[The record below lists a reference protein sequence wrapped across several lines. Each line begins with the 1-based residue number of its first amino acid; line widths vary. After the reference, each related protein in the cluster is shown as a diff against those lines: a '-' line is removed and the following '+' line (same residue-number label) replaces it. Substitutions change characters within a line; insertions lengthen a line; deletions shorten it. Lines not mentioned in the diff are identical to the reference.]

1 MWLETQR
8 LLLRELRQ
16 DDYRELAPILANPQV
31 MKFSQ
36 TGILSTSQTQE
47 KIKNFITSYKKFG
60 FGKWAVILKQSSQ
73 LIGYCGIA
81 IEQVDSKS
89 EKEIGYR
96 LDPRFW
102 GQGLAT
108 EAAIGATD
116 YGFAQLKF
124 PYLLGIVERANP
136 TSVRVLEKL
145 GMHFERMA
153 VFHSVSMDVYRVDAI

>member
-8 LLLRELRQ
+8 LLLREFRQ
-16 DDYRELAPILANPQV
+16 DDYRELAPIQANPQV

-36 TGILSTSQTQE
+36 TGILSTSQTKE
-47 KIKNFITSYKKFG
+47 KIENFITSYKQFG

-81 IEQVDSKS
+81 VEQIDGKN
-89 EKEIGYR
+89 EQEIGYR

-102 GQGLAT
+102 SQGLAT
-108 EAAIGATD
+108 EAAVGATD
-116 YGFAQLKF
+116 YGFAQFKF

-136 TSVRVLEKL
+136 ASVRVLEKL
-145 GMHFERMA
+145 RMHFERMT
-153 VFHSVSMDVYRVDAI
+153 VFHGVPMDVYRVDAI